1 MKRLIVHTVH
11 HESMDKNLQSIDD
24 RHVMHRSKHAHCPGY
39 TGIIKHRISSELA
52 AHFTATFYMPR
63 NIDFRY
69 DLDRAIE
76 EGGKKGGRGQDGA
89 KTGQDLWEKHV
100 GHHAESCR

>member
-1 MKRLIVHTVH
+1 
-11 HESMDKNLQSIDD
+11 MDKNLQPIDD
-24 RHVMHRSKHAHCPGY
+24 RHVMHRSKKTCPGY

-76 EGGKKGGRGQDGA
+76 EGRKKGEGQRSGRGQNSE
-89 KTGQDLWEKHV
+89 DLWEKHV